1 VGTLR
6 QQEAVLDFLDTSSS
20 FSYASIAP
28 SDDRR
33 PDSFGPVDQGFIKF
47 FFLNLFNIYSLN
59 TIRIEI
65 QASNDYSSQNK
76 IQEHFIT
83 QENMQQHEM
92 QQIIIYL
99 YK

>member
-1 VGTLR
+1 MLQLR
-6 QQEAVLDFLDTSSS
+6 QATTGDLIVSARLTRGLSNS
-20 FSYASIAP
+20 
-28 SDDRR
+28 
-33 PDSFGPVDQGFIKF
+33 